1 MSVQPIALQLGD
13 SSSVLIE
20 RYCQG
25 HCELLLLCENEWVG
39 FGDGYLCSECG
50 DGSHLVNLRGTFSPT
65 DSVSVT
71 QNTNIFEYFMYY
83 NKYTNI
89 IYSDKH

>member
-1 MSVQPIALQLGD
+1 MSLQSIAVQLDD

-25 HCELLLLCENEWVG
+25 HCELLLLGENEWVG

-50 DGSHLVNLRGTFSPT
+50 DGSHLRGTFSA
-65 DSVSVT
+65 DSVYILL
-71 QNTNIFEYFMYY
+71 NILY
-83 NKYTNI
+83 
-89 IYSDKH
+89 IYLCISIS